1 MLHAWKPGTHKQYSV
16 YIRKWYKFC
25 EQREINC
32 VTPNVSVVIEFLTEL
47 FDQGFGYSAINT
59 ARSAL
64 SQFIVYKGH
73 CTIGSHPF
81 VIKFVKAVFNLRPP
95 VPRYSDIWDVSI
107 LLKFLRSLS
116 TLHHLSLKKLTLKV
130 VSLVALHVAAR
141 AQTLTC
147 LDLNKMTKSKS
158 KFVFR
163 VGASDLKQ
171 SRPGYTPPQVEL
183 KAYPVDRRLCV
194 YKALEVY
201 IEQTKHLRNTESR
214 LFLSYMKPH
223 KRVSSSTIG
232 TWIKGVLHPWTLF
245 LKTLCIFSK
254 NKATSEKVSYGSGQ
268 KCSKELKNHSFTS
281 VETIVVQ
288 LQWKIGKNQYFPCFE
303 P

>member
-1 MLHAWKPGTHKQYSV
+1 MHGNQGLINNIQC
-16 YIRKWYKFC
+16 IRKWYKFC

-73 CTIGSHPF
+73 CTIGSHPW

-95 VPRYSDIWDVSI
+95 VPRYSDTWDVSI

-116 TLHHLSLKKLTLKV
+116 PLHHLSLKKLTLKV

-201 IEQTKHLRNTESR
+201 IEQTKHLRNAESK
-214 LFLSYMKPH
+214 LFLSYMKPR
-223 KRVSSSTIG
+223 KRVSSSTVG
-232 TWIKGVLHPWTLF
+232 TWIKTTLAMAGIDVSVYKAHSIRAASTSKVLSVGGNIPQI
-245 LKTLCIFSK
+245 LKTAGWSNAGTFAK
-254 NKATSEKVSYGSGQ
+254 YYKKAIKVQ
-268 KCSKELKNHSFTS
+268 PSFG
-281 VETIVVQ
+281 ERVVQ
-288 LQWKIGKNQYFPCFE
+288 SH
-303 P
+303 